1 MQIMRGVQIMQI
13 RRTQLKPH
21 DLVAL
26 GSGGEAR
33 FQALP
38 EGGDDLLQPRGLD
51 ALRHVVRQVACR
63 VRPLPLAAHRT
74 HSTQHK

>member
-1 MQIMRGVQIMQI
+1 MR
-13 RRTQLKPH
+13 LH

-26 GSGGEAR
+26 GSGGEAG

-51 ALRHVVRQVACR
+51 ALRHVVRQVAGR
-63 VRPLPLAAHRT
+63 MRPLPLAARRIQDLAAKGE
-74 HSTQHK
+74 SPVDLIIRL